1 MNRTR
6 QARLLSRAHLTLT
19 VVWALLAIP
28 TLLWWRNSILWVAFM
43 SLYANVAAHWSAF
56 QGTRA
61 EREAEKDT

>member
-1 MNRTR
+1 MTPHISVRAM
-6 QARLLSRAHLTLT
+6 ARLHLTLT
-19 VVWALLAIP
+19 VAWALLAIP

-61 EREAEKDT
+61 EREAERDA